1 MIPLIVII
9 SIVAVIAFLLSI
21 KVTLKISYTDKLAV
35 YLKIL
40 FIKIKLYPQKDK
52 KTRYPKSMSKRKAK
66 KIRDSLKTKKKKPKK
81 VKKKENDEEK
91 ESTDMLSI
99 LSIVSSFIKHFIR
112 LFTKSIRLKASRI
125 NIIVATEDAAKTAI
139 TYAAVTQ
146 SINLLFPVLDDLKTV
161 KKLPNGKN
169 LSVTVD
175 FLDDKPTLDID
186 LELYVRIGG
195 ALKAVCGAA
204 IHAFKKA
211 VKDQMKNLE
220 KKDRKDRKDKKKK
233 KENK

>member
-66 KIRDSLKTKKKKPKK
+66 KIRDSLKTKKKKAKK
-81 VKKKENDEEK
+81 VKKKESDEEK

-99 LSIVSSFIKHFIR
+99 LFIVSSFVKNFIKR
-112 LFTKSIRLKASRI
+112 FTRAIRLKASKI
-125 NIIVATEDAAKTAI
+125 KIIVATEDAAKTAI

-146 SINLLFPVLDDLKTV
+146 SINLFFPVLDDLKTV
-161 KKLPNGKN
+161 KKLPKGKN
-169 LSVTVD
+169 LSVSAA
-175 FLDDKPTLDID
+175 FLSDKPTLDIN
-186 LELYVRIGG
+186 LELYVRIGS

-204 IHAFKKA
+204 ISAFKKA
-211 VKDQMKNLE
+211 VKDQVKKLE
-220 KKDRKDRKDKKKK
+220 K
-233 KENK
+233 KENKKG

>member
-66 KIRDSLKTKKKKPKK
+66 KIRDSLKTKKKKAKK
-81 VKKKENDEEK
+81 VKKKESDEEK

-99 LSIVSSFIKHFIR
+99 LFIVSSFVKNFIKR
-112 LFTKSIRLKASRI
+112 FTRAIRLKASKI
-125 NIIVATEDAAKTAI
+125 KIIVATEDAAKTAI

-146 SINLLFPVLDDLKTV
+146 SINLFFPVLDDLKTV
-161 KKLPNGKN
+161 KKLPKGKN
-169 LSVTVD
+169 LSVSAD
-175 FLDDKPTLDID
+175 FLSDKPTLDIN
-186 LELYVRIGG
+186 LELYVRIGS

-204 IHAFKKA
+204 ISAFKKA
-211 VKDQMKNLE
+211 VKDQVKKLE
-220 KKDRKDRKDKKKK
+220 K
-233 KENK
+233 KENKKG